1 MGAAAHADAER
12 SVKGKIHH
20 INEDHERTVPSQ
32 RVLNV
37 VGTDRHV
44 GSIDV
49 ESKLIQIG
57 VKILPALVWV
67 RYARVAG
74 INATGEFT
82 DRVSRFRSKRGK
94 HCDACDPTD
103 RILTLLNHIDVK
115 VEVPHDAPSSLR
127 GVACGGIAKYDV
139 TPARR
144 YRLRWLG
151 TQRLCPEISFL
162 ISKVANQSVPMTAVP
177 IVRWG

>member
-1 MGAAAHADAER
+1 MGAAAHADADR
-12 SVKGKIHH
+12 SVKRKIHH
-20 INEDHERTVPSQ
+20 INEDHERTMPSQ

-44 GSIDV
+44 GSIHV

-74 INATGEFT
+74 IKATGEFT

-94 HCDACDPTD
+94 HCDACAPTD

-115 VEVPHDAPSSLR
+115 VE
-127 GVACGGIAKYDV
+127 
-139 TPARR
+139 
-144 YRLRWLG
+144 
-151 TQRLCPEISFL
+151 CPMMPLHLLEE
-162 ISKVANQSVPMTAVP
+162 
-177 IVRWG
+177 